1 MVAGGECPIC
11 QCLLPGEERGIL
23 RCNHVFCFKCIHKW
37 TKTESACPVCRVKV
51 RSITKTLS
59 LREIEQF
66 NVRTPRDPNQVR
78 TKAQMK
84 RARAKRFK
92 CRKPIPFTVTK
103 AVRVKLRTQTKE
115 MNRLLADA
123 PHPQAD
129 MGPADAESVRNL
141 RVVPFGGHAQVPV
154 EEARSAAAAAGST
167 STSGLPGARSSAT
180 AATGGGAAGGVAR
193 R

>member
-1 MVAGGECPIC
+1 EADLALAGRKAMVAGGECPIC

-92 CRKPIPFTVTK
+92 CRKP
-103 AVRVKLRTQTKE
+103 
-115 MNRLLADA
+115 
-123 PHPQAD
+123 
-129 MGPADAESVRNL
+129 
-141 RVVPFGGHAQVPV
+141 
-154 EEARSAAAAAGST
+154 
-167 STSGLPGARSSAT
+167 
-180 AATGGGAAGGVAR
+180 
-193 R
+193 